1 MVPAPWK
8 YWVEKLVA
16 LLQAVPHGVLQL
28 DVSLRVVAAES
39 PAAYRVETPTL
50 SLGPSRIAEE
60 SHGEPG
66 GAPTQEQ
73 GGGAVHFSGAGL
85 PLPASPNLPP
95 LFEHSDDFRT
105 LRFRGQQITLTS
117 MQAQAVAF
125 MFQKHQQ
132 GEPEIHQA
140 RILTEIDAKSKRLR
154 EIFKSTPG
162 VWGTLIIQGSPRQ
175 GMVRLNIF
183 D

>member
-1 MVPAPWK
+1 MVPASWK
-8 YWVEKLVA
+8 NWIEKLVA

-39 PAAYRVETPTL
+39 PAAYSAQTRTL
-50 SLGPSRIAEE
+50 SLSPSRIAEE

-105 LRFRGQQITLTS
+105 LQFRGQQITLTS
-117 MQAQAVAF
+117 MQAQVVAF
-125 MFQKHQQ
+125 MFQRHQQ

-140 RILTEIDAKSKRLR
+140 RILTEIESSSKRLH
-154 EIFKSTPG
+154 ELFKRTEG
-162 VWGTLIIQGSPRQ
+162 VWNTLIIEGSRK
-175 GMVRLNIF
+175 GMRRLDIF